1 MVKVSV
7 DNGYLRILGKSCLRI
22 PDTWA
27 KLSADTGYR
36 QKAVSAPVSMDTWG
50 SMCHP
55 AGNCE
60 RTRVPNLAFR
70 TRFGHSLSTLSR
82 SLTTVLL
89 ESYAFLRNPPP
100 PPGSA

>member
-55 AGNCE
+55 ALNVPHPQK
-60 RTRVPNLAFR
+60 RV
-70 TRFGHSLSTLSR
+70 
-82 SLTTVLL
+82 
-89 ESYAFLRNPPP
+89 
-100 PPGSA
+100 

>member
-55 AGNCE
+55 AKLVLVGPQSTPLV
-60 RTRVPNLAFR
+60 RLVPWYQV
-70 TRFGHSLSTLSR
+70 T
-82 SLTTVLL
+82 
-89 ESYAFLRNPPP
+89 
-100 PPGSA
+100 

>member
-55 AGNCE
+55 GRSPSAQHL
-60 RTRVPNLAFR
+60 P
-70 TRFGHSLSTLSR
+70 STLHPACAAASAC
-82 SLTTVLL
+82 TVCSVVAKIDTYCPVYHDL
-89 ESYAFLRNPPP
+89 
-100 PPGSA
+100 

>member
-55 AGNCE
+55 ALDGLPREGCKDS
-60 RTRVPNLAFR
+60 RDIPR
-70 TRFGHSLSTLSR
+70 LS
-82 SLTTVLL
+82 
-89 ESYAFLRNPPP
+89 A
-100 PPGSA
+100 A